1 MNKKLVEMSILEFLD
16 ELGSKSP
23 APGGGSVAALSG
35 ALAAALGEMVC
46 NLTIGK
52 EKYADV
58 EDEIKNILRDC
69 KKIREE
75 LIELIDKDTQAFNE
89 VMKAF
94 KLPKENEEQIEIRR
108 KAIQDAFK
116 NAALV
121 PFETAKKSFEV
132 LKLVKIVAEKG
143 NKNSITDSGVSALLA
158 CSAVKAAIY
167 NVRIN
172 LSSIKDEHFVNDLNS
187 QIKKLEEECE
197 TLYRETEEIVEKY
210 L

>member
-16 ELGSKSP
+16 ELGSDSP

-58 EDEIKNILRDC
+58 EDEIKNILRGC

-132 LKLVKIVAEKG
+132 LKLAKIIAEKG

>member
-35 ALAAALGEMVC
+35 ALAVALGEMVC

-132 LKLVKIVAEKG
+132 LKLAKIIAEKG

>member
-16 ELGSKSP
+16 ELGSDSP

-75 LIELIDKDTQAFNE
+75 LIKLVDKDTQAFNE

-132 LKLVKIVAEKG
+132 LKLAKIIAEKG

-167 NVRIN
+167 NVRIY

>member
-16 ELGSKSP
+16 ELGSDSP

>member
-1 MNKKLVEMSILEFLD
+1 MDKKLVDMNILEFLD

-58 EDEIKNILRDC
+58 EDEIKSILKDC

-89 VMKAF
+89 VMNAF

-108 KAIQDAFK
+108 KAIQEAFK

-121 PFETAKKSFEV
+121 PLKTAKKSFEV
-132 LKLVKIVAEKG
+132 LKLAKIIAEKG

-158 CSAVKAAIY
+158 CSAVRAAIY

-172 LSSIKDEHFVNDLNS
+172 LGSIKNEHFVNDLNS
-187 QIKKLEEECE
+187 QIKELEKESE
-197 TLYRETEEIVEKY
+197 TLYRETKEIVEKY